1 MGTSTRTITVV
12 AALFWLSAAPSFG
25 QAAAPSSP
33 CSRSACTD
41 DAGLSGFSG
50 GVLSRCTN
58 NVVKACKAGTCTCG
72 TVTTTGT
79 CGSMIASLC
88 PAPTTTTSNAAPTTT
103 TTTLSA
109 PTTTTS
115 TGAATTTTS
124 TGAATTTTSSAAP
137 TTTTSSAAPST
148 TSTTCAPSGLSLKY
162 TTTAGTTSCGGAGF
176 SSPASAPFS
185 GEIDSDTACSVLI
198 DDLGSACLYF
208 GGGNQSLNGA
218 PYPPVTTPA
227 GATSYLD
234 LGCPGQL
241 VASNGTGKLDCT
253 KGSGPASEC
262 VNAGT
267 CVGGPSP
274 GATCFSR
281 QECNAACT
289 DAGTPAACCTFAGL

>member
-109 PTTTTS
+109 PTTTTTTLS
-115 TGAATTTTS
+115 APTTTTS
-124 TGAATTTTSSAAP
+124 TGAVTTTTSSAAP
-137 TTTTSSAAPST
+137 TTTTST
-148 TSTTCAPSGLSLKY
+148 
-162 TTTAGTTSCGGAGF
+162 GAV
-176 SSPASAPFS
+176 
-185 GEIDSDTACSVLI
+185 IT
-198 DDLGSACLYF
+198 
-208 GGGNQSLNGA
+208 
-218 PYPPVTTPA
+218 
-227 GATSYLD
+227 ATSR
-234 LGCPGQL
+234 
-241 VASNGTGKLDCT
+241 VA
-253 KGSGPASEC
+253 P
-262 VNAGT
+262 
-267 CVGGPSP
+267 
-274 GATCFSR
+274 
-281 QECNAACT
+281 
-289 DAGTPAACCTFAGL
+289 

>member
-58 NVVKACKAGTCTCG
+58 N
-72 TVTTTGT
+72 
-79 CGSMIASLC
+79 
-88 PAPTTTTSNAAPTTT
+88 
-103 TTTLSA
+103 
-109 PTTTTS
+109 
-115 TGAATTTTS
+115 GAATTTTS

-208 GGGNQSLNGA
+208 GGGNQSL
-218 PYPPVTTPA
+218 
-227 GATSYLD
+227 
-234 LGCPGQL
+234 
-241 VASNGTGKLDCT
+241 
-253 KGSGPASEC
+253 
-262 VNAGT
+262 
-267 CVGGPSP
+267 
-274 GATCFSR
+274 
-281 QECNAACT
+281 
-289 DAGTPAACCTFAGL
+289 

>member
-12 AALFWLSAAPSFG
+12 AALFWLSVAPSLG

-33 CSRSACTD
+33 CSRSACAD

-58 NVVKACKAGTCTCG
+58 DVVKACKAGTCTCG

-103 TTTLSA
+103 TTSRAA

-115 TGAATTTTS
+115 SAAV
-124 TGAATTTTSSAAP
+124 TTTTSSAAP

-176 SSPASAPFS
+176 SSPASMPFT
-185 GEIDSDTACSVLI
+185 GAIDSDTACSVKTF
-198 DDLGSACLYF
+198 DLGASCLYI
-208 GGGNQSLNGA
+208 GGGSANTIPPGA
-218 PYPPVTTPA
+218 TPA

-234 LGCPGQL
+234 VGCPGQL
-241 VASNGTGKLDCT
+241 IASNGTGKLDCT
-253 KGSGPASEC
+253 KGSSPGSEC

-267 CVGGPSP
+267 CTSGPNP
-274 GATCFSR
+274 GAVC
-281 QECNAACT
+281 
-289 DAGTPAACCTFAGL
+289 FAGSDC

>member
-33 CSRSACTD
+33 CSRSACAD

-109 PTTTTS
+109 PTTTTTTLS
-115 TGAATTTTS
+115 APTTTTTTLSAPTTTTS
-124 TGAATTTTSSAAP
+124 TGAVTTTTTSAAP
-137 TTTTSSAAPST
+137 TTTTSTGALT
-148 TSTTCAPSGLSLKY
+148 T
-162 TTTAGTTSCGGAGF
+162 
-176 SSPASAPFS
+176 
-185 GEIDSDTACSVLI
+185 
-198 DDLGSACLYF
+198 
-208 GGGNQSLNGA
+208 
-218 PYPPVTTPA
+218 
-227 GATSYLD
+227 
-234 LGCPGQL
+234 
-241 VASNGTGKLDCT
+241 
-253 KGSGPASEC
+253 
-262 VNAGT
+262 
-267 CVGGPSP
+267 
-274 GATCFSR
+274 
-281 QECNAACT
+281 
-289 DAGTPAACCTFAGL
+289 

>member
-88 PAPTTTTSNAAPTTT
+88 PAPTTTTSNAVPTTT

-115 TGAATTTTS
+115 TGAATTTT
-124 TGAATTTTSSAAP
+124 TTAAATTTTSTGAP
-137 TTTTSSAAPST
+137 TTTTST
-148 TSTTCAPSGLSLKY
+148 
-162 TTTAGTTSCGGAGF
+162 GA
-176 SSPASAPFS
+176 
-185 GEIDSDTACSVLI
+185 
-198 DDLGSACLYF
+198 
-208 GGGNQSLNGA
+208 
-218 PYPPVTTPA
+218 
-227 GATSYLD
+227 
-234 LGCPGQL
+234 
-241 VASNGTGKLDCT
+241 
-253 KGSGPASEC
+253 
-262 VNAGT
+262 
-267 CVGGPSP
+267 
-274 GATCFSR
+274 
-281 QECNAACT
+281 
-289 DAGTPAACCTFAGL
+289 